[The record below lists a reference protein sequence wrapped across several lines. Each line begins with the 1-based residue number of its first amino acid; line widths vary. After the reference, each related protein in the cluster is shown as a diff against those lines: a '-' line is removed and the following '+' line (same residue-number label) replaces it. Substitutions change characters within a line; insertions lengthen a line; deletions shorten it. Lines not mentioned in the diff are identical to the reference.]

1 MPQTVTVTG
10 RVTGPDGLGRMGRIR
25 FTPAALG
32 APLPAREIVAGRVSA
47 RIDPDGR
54 LVTPTGG
61 DLTLKP
67 GNYEIDLTIPGDLG
81 AHVRTTR
88 YLSDGQTLD
97 LSDLLEALPPSPPP
111 QPITPRQSI
120 SPAATAANFFD
131 PFMKILLSALVGA
144 YITPFC
150 KITQP
155 YGRRSPVEM
164 VTKAVFALS

>member
-1 MPQTVTVTG
+1 MSQTVTVTG
-10 RVTGPDGLGRMGRIR
+10 RVIGPDGLGRMGRIR

-81 AHVRTTR
+81 VHVRTTR

-97 LSDLLEALPPSPPP
+97 LSDLLGALPPFPPPPPPAPQPQPP
-111 QPITPRQSI
+111 QPQPQPDPPAPRRGVRSVDG
-120 SPAATAANFFD
+120 AATLEAINGSEVID
-131 PFMKILLSALVGA
+131 LGNGVL
-144 YITPFC
+144 TW
-150 KITQP
+150 
-155 YGRRSPVEM
+155 R
-164 VTKAVFALS
+164 

>member
-1 MPQTVTVTG
+1 MSQTVTVTG

-61 DLTLKP
+61 DLTIAP

-97 LSDLLEALPPSPPP
+97 LSDLLGALPPQPQPP
-111 QPITPRQSI
+111 QPQPQPDPPAPRRG
-120 SPAATAANFFD
+120 
-131 PFMKILLSALVGA
+131 V
-144 YITPFC
+144 
-150 KITQP
+150 
-155 YGRRSPVEM
+155 RSVDNSTTLEAINGSE
-164 VTKAVFALS
+164 VIDLGNGVLTWR

>member
-1 MPQTVTVTG
+1 MSQTVTVTG
-10 RVTGPDGLGRMGRIR
+10 RVTGPDGLGRLGRIR

-61 DLTLKP
+61 DLTIKP

-97 LSDLLEALPPSPPP
+97 LSDLLEALPPSPRPDPRPPSPQPQPQPP
-111 QPITPRQSI
+111 QPQPGPSAPRRGVRSVDNIDTLEAINPAEVI
-120 SPAATAANFFD
+120 SLGDGVLTW
-131 PFMKILLSALVGA
+131 
-144 YITPFC
+144 
-150 KITQP
+150 
-155 YGRRSPVEM
+155 R
-164 VTKAVFALS
+164 

>member
-1 MPQTVTVTG
+1 MSQTVTVTG

-25 FTPAALG
+25 FTPVALG

-61 DLTLKP
+61 DLTIKP

-88 YLSDGQTLD
+88 SLSDGQTLD
-97 LSDLLEALPPSPPP
+97 LSDLLGALPPAPRPPTPPTPPP
-111 QPITPRQSI
+111 APQPQPQPDPPAPRRVVRSVDN
-120 SPAATAANFFD
+120 ATTLEAINGSEVID
-131 PFMKILLSALVGA
+131 LGNGVL
-144 YITPFC
+144 TW
-150 KITQP
+150 
-155 YGRRSPVEM
+155 R
-164 VTKAVFALS
+164 

>member
-1 MPQTVTVTG
+1 MSQTVTVTG

-32 APLPAREIVAGRVSA
+32 APLPAREIVAGRVYA

-54 LVTPTGG
+54 LVTATGG
-61 DLTLKP
+61 DLTLQP

-97 LSDLLEALPPSPPP
+97 LSDLLSALPPSPGPGPRPP
-111 QPITPRQSI
+111 QPPQPPTPQPQPDP
-120 SPAATAANFFD
+120 PAPRRGVRSVDNATTLEAINGSKVID
-131 PFMKILLSALVGA
+131 LGNGVL
-144 YITPFC
+144 TW
-150 KITQP
+150 
-155 YGRRSPVEM
+155 R
-164 VTKAVFALS
+164 

>member
-1 MPQTVTVTG
+1 MSQTVTVTG

-25 FTPAALG
+25 FTPTALG

-61 DLTLKP
+61 DLTIKP

-97 LSDLLEALPPSPPP
+97 LSDLLGALPPSPPP
-111 QPITPRQSI
+111 PPPSPQPQPDPRPPQPQPQPDP
-120 SPAATAANFFD
+120 PAPRRGVRSVDNATTLEAINGSEVID
-131 PFMKILLSALVGA
+131 LGNGVL
-144 YITPFC
+144 TW
-150 KITQP
+150 
-155 YGRRSPVEM
+155 R
-164 VTKAVFALS
+164 

>member
-1 MPQTVTVTG
+1 MSQTVTVTG

-61 DLTLKP
+61 DLTLAP

-97 LSDLLEALPPSPPP
+97 LSDLLGALPPSPRPDPRPPSPQPQPQPP
-111 QPITPRQSI
+111 QPQPQPDPPAPRRGVRSVDTIATLEAINPSEII
-120 SPAATAANFFD
+120 SLGDGVLAW
-131 PFMKILLSALVGA
+131 
-144 YITPFC
+144 
-150 KITQP
+150 
-155 YGRRSPVEM
+155 R
-164 VTKAVFALS
+164 

>member
-1 MPQTVTVTG
+1 MSQTVTVTG

-25 FTPAALG
+25 FTPVALG

-61 DLTLKP
+61 DLTLAP

-97 LSDLLEALPPSPPP
+97 LSDLLGALPPSPRPDPRPPSPQPP
-111 QPITPRQSI
+111 QPQPQPQPQPDPPAPRRGVRSVDN
-120 SPAATAANFFD
+120 ATTLEAINGSEVID
-131 PFMKILLSALVGA
+131 LGNGVL
-144 YITPFC
+144 TW
-150 KITQP
+150 
-155 YGRRSPVEM
+155 R
-164 VTKAVFALS
+164 